1 MVIEMKITISMVL
14 AIFMCL
20 TISGCQQG
28 TAELPEETQQPMQTE
43 GTKYVYPGEET
54 TMAWSNPA
62 FEDEKYAE
70 GATLSVWVNA
80 TKNPEKEYSY
90 SGTVHWV
97 ENHENHIFSLLCLPD
112 DYDGTQQYPL
122 LLMVHGYNSNF
133 HEYNFFVNDL
143 NEAGFAV
150 LLFDFRGGSES
161 SSLSDGKLTQMS
173 YDTKLSD
180 IRAMTEYAETL
191 PMADKDNFIFVGHSQ
206 GGMMGA
212 IVACT
217 DGLKDRFN
225 GMLLFAPAMWHAE
238 YIEEFGSVD
247 NFPKSYT
254 FLYAKVGRDFLCSA
268 VKYEDIIWENVKN
281 YDFPVKILCG
291 ANDDFDLDEN
301 MEEILEA
308 FGDGATLEM
317 VEDGHHDFRDDVL
330 PELMPNTILPFLE
343 SLKK

>member
-1 MVIEMKITISMVL
+1 MKRAISM
-14 AIFMCL
+14 IL
-20 TISGCQQG
+20 TILICFSISGCQKG
-28 TAELPEETQQPMQTE
+28 TADVSKETPPPEQTE
-43 GTKYVYPGEET
+43 KAEYVYPGEET
-54 TMAWSNPA
+54 TMTWSNPA
-62 FEDEKYAE
+62 FKDEKYAE
-70 GATLSVWVNA
+70 GATLSVWVNPIE
-80 TKNPEKEYSY
+80 NSDKEYSY

-133 HEYNFFVNDL
+133 HEYDCYINDL
-143 NEAGFAV
+143 TGAGFAV
-150 LLFDFRGGSES
+150 LLFDFRGGSDTMG
-161 SSLSDGKLTQMS
+161 LSDGKLTQMS

-217 DGLKDRFN
+217 DELKDRFN
-225 GMLLFAPAMWHAE
+225 GMLLFAPAMWHAN
-238 YIEEFGSVD
+238 YLDEFGSVD

-254 FLYAKVGRDFLCSA
+254 FVYATVGRDFLCSA
-268 VKYEDIIWENVKN
+268 VKYEEIIWDNVKD
-281 YDFPVKILCG
+281 YGHPVKIFCG
-291 ANDDFDLDEN
+291 TEDEFDLDED
-301 MEEILEA
+301 MEAIWQA
-308 FGDGATLEM
+308 FGDSATLEM
-317 VEDGHHDFRDDVL
+317 VEGGHHDLRDEAFLEIV
-330 PELMPNTILPFLE
+330 PNAIIPYLE